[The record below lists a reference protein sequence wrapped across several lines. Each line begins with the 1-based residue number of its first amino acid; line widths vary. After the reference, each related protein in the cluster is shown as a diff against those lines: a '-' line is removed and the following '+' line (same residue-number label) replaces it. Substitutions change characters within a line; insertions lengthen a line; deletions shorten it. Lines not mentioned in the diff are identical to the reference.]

1 MHSKRGTYVGPEVV
15 LGCRPFQSS
24 CLILSPFSP
33 LYSQTQDLWHK
44 LLHKHFFTNFN
55 DMFTSCHSTVDA
67 ATQTE
72 VQHTHEQVEGKPE
85 ESGGSRDNSPPL
97 PIWETVEII
106 PSTIEILGP
115 QSSVSP
121 DDPLNWPWWKK
132 HAVLLALIPGCLL
145 TDWTLTW
152 GTTVF
157 QLQAPEW

>member
-1 MHSKRGTYVGPEVV
+1 MSA
-15 LGCRPFQSS
+15 
-24 CLILSPFSP
+24 P
-33 LYSQTQDLWHK
+33 LR
-44 LLHKHFFTNFN
+44 N
-55 DMFTSCHSTVDA
+55 TVDA
-67 ATQTE
+67 ATQTAVEHRHEDVGKAE
-72 VQHTHEQVEGKPE
+72 VSGA
-85 ESGGSRDNSPPL
+85 SGGDSPPG

-106 PSTIEILGP
+106 PSTIDILCS